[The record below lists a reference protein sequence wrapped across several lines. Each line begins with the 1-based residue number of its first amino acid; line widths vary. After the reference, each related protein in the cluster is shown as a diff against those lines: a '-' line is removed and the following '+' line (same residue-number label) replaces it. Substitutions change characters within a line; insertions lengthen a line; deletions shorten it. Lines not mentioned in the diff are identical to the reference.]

1 MEWCDGLDL
10 EDWEKE
16 HEDEVIY
23 LHGCCDDWVNEHYQ
37 PGDKCIALTEYSSD
51 IKRTCLMHS
60 LLLRDGKYIDVRGE
74 TDDFDDVLDG
84 FDYGEFNYEVYD
96 DLKAFNRRMRKLGVR

>member
-10 EDWEKE
+10 EDWEEE
-16 HEDEVIY
+16 HDDESIY
-23 LHGCCDDWVNEHYQ
+23 LHGCCDDWLNEHYQ
-37 PGDKCIALTEYSSD
+37 PGDKCIALTEYSYE
-51 IKRTCLMHS
+51 IKRLCLMHCC
-60 LLLRDGKYIDVRGE
+60 LYRDGKYVDVRGE
-74 TDDFDDVLDG
+74 TDDLDDVIDG